1 MEKYYHFTIP
11 GRPIAKS
18 NMYGV
23 RAWVEGKRAK
33 GVIYTTKEL
42 EEYEIMI
49 GEIASKFIP
58 EVLDGY
64 HSLYLRIYQ
73 HGKKF
78 IDVDNCFKAVQD
90 SVDNSKTI
98 KRGKK
103 EINICETGIAND
115 KLFQLIVGERI
126 IVEKAEEQR
135 IEVLIAPY
143 KGLFKFAELV
153 KSVYELEDDY
163 YENLILPEV

>member
-1 MEKYYHFTIP
+1 
-11 GRPIAKS
+11 
-18 NMYGV
+18 MYGV
-23 RAWVEGKRAK
+23 RSWIEGTRAK

-42 EEYEIMI
+42 EDYELMI

-64 HSLYLRIYQ
+64 HSVYLRIYQ

-90 SVDNSKTI
+90 SVDHSKTI
-98 KRGKK
+98 KRGKNELQVCK
-103 EINICETGIAND
+103 TGIVND

-126 IVEKAEEQR
+126 IVDKAEEQR

-143 KGLFKFAELV
+143 KGIFKFASLI
-153 KSVYELEDDY
+153 KDIYELEDEY